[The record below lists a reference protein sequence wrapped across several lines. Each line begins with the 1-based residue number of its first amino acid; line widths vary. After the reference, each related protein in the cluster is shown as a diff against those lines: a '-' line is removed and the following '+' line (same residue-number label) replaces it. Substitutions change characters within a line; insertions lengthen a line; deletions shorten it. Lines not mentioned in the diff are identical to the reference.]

1 MGSDTPSTDKPLVPV
16 TLLTGF
22 LGSGKTTLLKRLLEH
37 PGLENTAVI
46 VNEFGEIGL
55 DHALVTEGEEDVVLL
70 NAGCLCCTVSN
81 SLAETLSD
89 LWFRRA
95 RAEIPAFQRVVI
107 ETTGLADPA
116 PILHLLMT
124 DRVVS
129 AVYRVD
135 GVVTT
140 VDALHGAEQLDE
152 HEEALKQV
160 AVADRI
166 ALTKTDLASPETAD
180 ATRVRLHRINP
191 GAEIFD
197 APHGRV
203 DPERLMNI
211 GVFDPAAKGEEVARW
226 LHDEAY
232 RRAELRNPDDHK
244 HSDHKHDVNRHDERI
259 RAFCIYID
267 FPVSWAGYASWV
279 ELMRE
284 FKAANLLRVKGLIAI
299 EGGSRPYLVQGVQHV
314 FSPPLRLK
322 DWPSDDRRSCL
333 IFITRDLDR
342 DVVEASLEAL
352 KAPAGTQRPAS
363 LDEVIN
369 SPRRHRA

>member
-1 MGSDTPSTDKPLVPV
+1 MSGDTILVDKQPVPV
-16 TLLTGF
+16 IVLTGF

-37 PGLENTAVI
+37 TGLENTAVI

-55 DHALVTEGEEDVVLL
+55 DHALVTKGEEDIVLL

-95 RAEIPAFQRVVI
+95 RAEVPAFERVII

-124 DRVVS
+124 DRVVA

-140 VDALHGAEQLDE
+140 VDALHGDKQLDE
-152 HEEALKQV
+152 HEEALKQA

-166 ALTKTDLASPETAD
+166 ALTKTDLAPPESAD
-180 ATRVRLHRINP
+180 AMRDRLRRLNP
-191 GAEIFD
+191 GAEILD
-197 APHGRV
+197 ALHGRV
-203 DPERLMNI
+203 DPERLANI
-211 GVFDPAAKGEEVARW
+211 GVFDPAAKGPDVARW

-232 RRAELRNPDDHK
+232 RQAEVHD
-244 HSDHKHDVNRHDERI
+244 HDVNRHDERI
-259 RAFCIYID
+259 RAFSIYFD

-284 FKAANLLRVKGLIAI
+284 FKALSLLRVKGLIAI
-299 EGGSRPYLVQGVQHV
+299 EGGRRPYLVQGVQHV

-322 DWPSDDRRSCL
+322 DWPSDDHRSRL
-333 IFITRDLDR
+333 VFITRDLDR
-342 DVVEASLEAL
+342 DVVEASLAAL

-363 LDEVIN
+363 FDDVIG
-369 SPRRHRA
+369 SPRGRQA

>member
-1 MGSDTPSTDKPLVPV
+1 VGGDTTSADKAPLPV
-16 TLLTGF
+16 TVLTGF
-22 LGSGKTTLLKRLLEH
+22 LGSGKTTLLKALLAH

-70 NAGCLCCTVSN
+70 NAGCLCCTIAN
-81 SLAETLSD
+81 SLSETLSD

-95 RAEIPAFQRVVI
+95 RGELPAFERVII

-124 DRVVS
+124 DRVVT
-129 AVYRVD
+129 AVYRAD

-140 VDALHGAEQLDE
+140 VDALHGAAQLEE
-152 HEEALKQV
+152 HEEAVKQA

-166 ALTKTDLASPETAD
+166 ALTKTDLAPPETVEAMR
-180 ATRVRLHRINP
+180 ARLHRLNP

-197 APHGRV
+197 APHGRLE
-203 DPERLMNI
+203 PARLTDI
-211 GVFDPAAKGEEVARW
+211 GVFDPATKGADVARW
-226 LHDEAY
+226 LHEEAY
-232 RRAELRNPDDHK
+232 RQGEANSHGDHA
-244 HSDHKHDVNRHDERI
+244 HDVNRHDARI
-259 RAFCIYID
+259 RAFSIYFD

-284 FKAANLLRVKGLIAI
+284 FKASSLLRVKGLIAI
-299 EGGSRPYLVQGVQHV
+299 EGGNRPYLVQGVQHV

-322 DWPSDDRRSCL
+322 DWPSDDHRSRL
-333 IFITRDLDR
+333 VFITRDLDR
-342 DVVEASLEAL
+342 DVVEASLAAL
-352 KAPAGTQRPAS
+352 KAPPGTQRPAS
-363 LDEVIN
+363 FDEVIGN
-369 SPRRHRA
+369 PRGHRA